1 VRGGYG
7 AKQSKAKQKGSGWV
21 EAKYEVT
28 KAMNCDWEA
37 EMELAFLFSGGERA
51 ASGRRVGREG

>member
-1 VRGGYG
+1 VRGVYG
-7 AKQSKAKQKGSGWV
+7 AKQSKAEGKRVGGSEMRV
-21 EAKYEVT
+21 K
-28 KAMNCDWEA
+28 KATSCDWEG